1 MSFDALRRIVPEEQ
15 TATGRSS
22 GARLRDAL
30 IVAVGITLITGGLS
44 ATEPVALAALALPG
58 VALTLFAFR
67 RLVPAGTL
75 RASRGYPSAVL
86 LRGFLTFVFFVYDP
100 YISLL
105 MVDVRGWSPT
115 LAGVAL
121 TAATVSWTMGSWTQ
135 ARLSRRIPNQ
145 RFALLGFAV
154 VGIGTAAA
162 MTVLL
167 PQVPAWVI
175 IPTFAVA
182 GYGMGLGYAQFAL
195 IVLRDVPGPEQ
206 GAVTSGL
213 TLSDALGATLGVS
226 VGAALVAASERLT
239 DGPGPGIGIAMGLAV
254 IVAAFGFLLAPRLR
268 ARTAGVPEPAGAL
281 R

>member
-1 MSFDALRRIVPEEQ
+1 VF
-15 TATGRSS
+15 
-22 GARLRDAL
+22 
-30 IVAVGITLITGGLS
+30 
-44 ATEPVALAALALPG
+44 
-58 VALTLFAFR
+58 LTLFAFR
-67 RLVPAGTL
+67 RLVPPGTL
-75 RASRGYPSAVL
+75 RARRGYPSAVL
-86 LRGFLTFVFFVYDP
+86 LRGFLTFIFFVYDP

-121 TAATVSWTMGSWTQ
+121 TAATVSWTLGSWTQ
-135 ARLSRRIPNQ
+135 ARLSRRIPNE
-145 RFALLGFAV
+145 RFARLGFAV
-154 VGIGTAAA
+154 VGIGTAAV

-213 TLSDALGATLGVS
+213 TLSDALGTTLGVS
-226 VGAALVAASERLT
+226 VGAALIAASERLT
-239 DGPGPGIGIAMGLAV
+239 DGPGPGIGIAMAIAV
-254 IVAAFGFLLAPRLR
+254 LVAAFGFLLAPRLR
-268 ARTAGVPEPAGAL
+268 YRGTALPEGVSAT